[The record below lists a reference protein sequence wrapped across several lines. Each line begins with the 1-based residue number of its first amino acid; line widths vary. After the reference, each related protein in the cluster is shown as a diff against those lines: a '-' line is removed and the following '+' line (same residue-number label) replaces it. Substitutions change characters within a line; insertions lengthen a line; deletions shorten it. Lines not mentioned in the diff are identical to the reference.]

1 MLQKRINQKRSEMN
15 TNINTGTDPHR
26 IQQNKPSFF
35 VNWTDKNGQNQYK
48 FFEIR
53 MMIDTFIKILKLEK

>member
-1 MLQKRINQKRSEMN
+1 MN
-15 TNINTGTDPHR
+15 TNINTGVDPSR

-35 VNWTDKNGQNQYK
+35 VNWTDKNGRNKYK

-53 MMIDTFIKILKLEK
+53 MMADTFVKILELQR

>member
-1 MLQKRINQKRSEMN
+1 MN
-15 TNINTGTDPHR
+15 TNINIGVDPHR

-35 VNWTDKNGQNQYK
+35 VNWTDKNGRNKYK

-53 MMIDTFIKILKLEK
+53 MMADTFVKILELQR